1 MSIIPDI
8 PPKAFTFSAIV
19 VGYLLI
25 DDTTANEQNALGNWL
40 MLIAQV
46 LCTNAFYKQVQMER
60 GNITENANENRNY
73 TTDNSMTELIRHT
86 IELIK
91 TKPNGNFVLTS
102 DYEMIECVRTI
113 QENTPS
119 YSKNDWRYWVRVN
132 KKY

>member
-1 MSIIPDI
+1 MRIIPDI

-60 GNITENANENRNY
+60 GNITENVNENKNY
-73 TTDNSMTELIRHT
+73 TTDETIDMLEKMIRALQSEVDEL
-86 IELIK
+86 
-91 TKPNGNFVLTS
+91 
-102 DYEMIECVRTI
+102 
-113 QENTPS
+113 
-119 YSKNDWRYWVRVN
+119 
-132 KKY
+132 KKQI

>member
-73 TTDNSMTELIRHT
+73 TTDETIDMLEKMIRALQS
-86 IELIK
+86 EVDGL
-91 TKPNGNFVLTS
+91 
-102 DYEMIECVRTI
+102 
-113 QENTPS
+113 
-119 YSKNDWRYWVRVN
+119 
-132 KKY
+132 KKQI